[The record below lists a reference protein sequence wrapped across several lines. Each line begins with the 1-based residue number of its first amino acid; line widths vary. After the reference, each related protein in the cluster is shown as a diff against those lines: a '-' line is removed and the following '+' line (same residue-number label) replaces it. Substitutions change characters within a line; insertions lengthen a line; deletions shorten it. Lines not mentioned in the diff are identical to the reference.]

1 MRIGFVGCGAIGS
14 CYASY
19 LVSKHEV
26 CVLDT
31 YEPVIESI
39 KKNGILL
46 DQCAPGIG
54 NGETISV
61 HPAIAFVILFL
72 MSLTVFSTSCKW
84 SLEKTIQHNYKSFK
98 MSLSQEKI
106 KFSLALVFQLQVV
119 ACSFLL
125 KYTLEVLGIE
135 ISEISKVLLDILLL
149 FISNYI
155 IVIRWIAR
163 HATITPKDFDPA
175 P

>member
-1 MRIGFVGCGAIGS
+1 MSYSLNYSVRYFGLYWWFAFVMILLIGILWGTIGGAIG
-14 CYASY
+14 
-19 LVSKHEV
+19 VFIEWD
-26 CVLDT
+26 VLPDA
-31 YEPVIESI
+31 VL
-39 KKNGILL
+39 NGV
-46 DQCAPGIG
+46 
-54 NGETISV
+54 SV

-72 MSLTVFSTSCKW
+72 MCLTVFSTACKW
-84 SLEKTIQHNYKSFK
+84 SLEKTVQHNYKSFK
-98 MSLSQEKI
+98 LSFSQEKI

-135 ISEISKVLLDILLL
+135 ISEILNVLLDILLL

-163 HATITPKDFDPA
+163 HATITPKDLDLA